1 MPTSLELIIQ
11 SLPFL
16 LTGVLQTL
24 KVTLIAVAIG
34 CILGLFGGMGRLSK
48 NRFLRG
54 LATCYVDF
62 VRGTPLLVQLFI
74 VYFGLPPV
82 IQEFKIFLATSFALG
97 PFTST
102 SHIPPF
108 VAAVAA
114 CSINSGAYV
123 SEIFR
128 AGIQSIEKGQQEA
141 ALSLGMTPK
150 QAMRHII
157 LPQAFRRVIP
167 PLGNEFI
174 AMLKDTSLLICI
186 GYAELTRQGQ
196 LIIGTTFRPFEIWF
210 TVAFLYLIMT
220 LSISRLVDYTEKRL
234 GTNGNH

>member
-1 MPTSLELIIQ
+1 MDLIIQ

-16 LTGVLQTL
+16 LDGVLQTL
-24 KVTLIAVAIG
+24 KVTLIAVALG
-34 CILGLFGGMGRLSK
+34 CILGLCGGMGRLSK
-48 NRFLRG
+48 NRFAHA

-74 VYFGLPPV
+74 VYFGLPPL
-82 IQEFKIFLATSFALG
+82 IQQFKVFLEASFALG
-97 PFTST
+97 PFSST

-108 VAAVAA
+108 IAAVVA

-128 AGIQSIEKGQQEA
+128 AGIQSIEKGQSEA
-141 ALSLGMTPK
+141 ALSLGMTQS

-157 LPQAFRRVIP
+157 LPQAFRRVVP

-174 AMLKDTSLLICI
+174 AMLKDTSLLSCI

-196 LIIGTTFRPFEIWF
+196 LIIGSTFRSFEIWF
-210 TVAFLYLIMT
+210 SVALLYLIMT
-220 LSISRLVDYTEKRL
+220 LGISRLVDFTERRL
-234 GTNGNH
+234 GINGHHQS